1 MWSDFKAFALKG
13 NVIDLAFAVIIV
25 TSFGKIV
32 TSLVENIMM
41 PLVGILVDG
50 IDFTNLK
57 YTFRDADLLYGE
69 FIQTVFDFFVIA
81 LSIFFFVR
89 LLSRF
94 RREKESRKQA
104 KPDEKEELLKEI
116 RNLLKRE
123 NKDSAHHVKVHIGK
137 KRH

>member
-13 NVIDLAFAVIIV
+13 NVIDLAFAVIIG